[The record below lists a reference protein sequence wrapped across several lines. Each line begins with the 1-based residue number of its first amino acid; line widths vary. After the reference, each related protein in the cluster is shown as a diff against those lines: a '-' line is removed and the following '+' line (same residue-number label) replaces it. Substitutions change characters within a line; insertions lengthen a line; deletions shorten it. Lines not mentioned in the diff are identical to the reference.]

1 MRLSALQ
8 RYILVTG
15 YTARSNRISR
25 RLIDSFYLKRSN
37 SPKRVDIHDTI
48 TKSLERLI
56 DRELL
61 TGYGRRTPH
70 KWFIEEVKLTRLGRR
85 QARRLMGEQQILPLF
100 TKKSKFGIR
109 NSKEGREIQS
119 HQNTKLEKAKS

>member
-15 YTARSNRISR
+15 YTARSNKISR
-25 RLIDSFYLKRSN
+25 RLIDAFYLKKLNGNQRAGF
-37 SPKRVDIHDTI
+37 RDTI

-85 QARRLMGEQQILPLF
+85 QARHLLGEQQRLPLF
-100 TKKSKFGIR
+100 GKNSKFEKR
-109 NSKEGREIQS
+109 NSKQG
-119 HQNTKLEKAKS
+119 